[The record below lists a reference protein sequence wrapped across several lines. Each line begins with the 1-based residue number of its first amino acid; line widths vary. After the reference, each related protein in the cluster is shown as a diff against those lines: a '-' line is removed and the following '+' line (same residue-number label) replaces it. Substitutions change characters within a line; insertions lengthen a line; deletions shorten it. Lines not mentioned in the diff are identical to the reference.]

1 MATILVSCANGA
13 GSSLLMKMAVEK
25 VTKELN
31 MDVTRVHHCA
41 ISEGKSA
48 AIGYDIVFCRLTYT
62 NMFENAAKKGIPVIG
77 LKNVM
82 SADEIKKNIIEL
94 GLDQKYQKK

>member
-13 GSSLLMKMAVEK
+13 GSSLLLKMAVEK

-31 MDVTRVHHCA
+31 MDITRIHHCS

-48 AIGYDIVFCRLTYT
+48 AIGYDIVFCPLPFT
-62 NMFENAAKKGIPVIG
+62 NMFDAAVQKGIPVIG

-82 SADEIKKNIIEL
+82 SADEVKRNILEL

>member
-1 MATILVSCANGA
+1 
-13 GSSLLMKMAVEK
+13 MAVEK

-31 MDVTRVHHCA
+31 MDVTRIHHCS

-48 AIGYDIVFCRLTYT
+48 ATAYDIVFCPLTFV
-62 NMFENAAKKGIPVIG
+62 NMFEAAAKKGIPVIG

-82 SADEIKKNIIEL
+82 SADEIKKNILEL

>member
-1 MATILVSCANGA
+1 
-13 GSSLLMKMAVEK
+13 MKMAVEK

-31 MDVTRVHHCA
+31 MDITRIHHCS

-48 AIGYDIVFCRLTYT
+48 STNFDIVFCPLTFT
-62 NMFENAAKKGIPVIG
+62 NMFESAAKKGIPVIG

>member
-1 MATILVSCANGA
+1 MATILATCANGA

-25 VTKELN
+25 VVKELN
-31 MDVTRVHHCA
+31 MNVTKIHHCSIA
-41 ISEGKSA
+41 EGKSTA
-48 AIGYDIVFCRLTYT
+48 KDFDIVFCPL
-62 NMFENAAKKGIPVIG
+62 NFLPMFSDAAKKGIPVIG

-94 GLDQKYQKK
+94 GLDQKFKK

>member
-1 MATILVSCANGA
+1 MATILATCANGA

-25 VTKELN
+25 VVKELN
-31 MDVTRVHHCA
+31 MNVTRIHHCSIA
-41 ISEGKSA
+41 EGKSTA
-48 AIGYDIVFCRLTYT
+48 KDFDIVFCPL
-62 NMFENAAKKGIPVIG
+62 NFLPMFSDAAKRGIPVIG

-94 GLDQKYQKK
+94 GLDQKFKK

>member
-1 MATILVSCANGA
+1 MATILATCANGA

-25 VTKELN
+25 VVKELN
-31 MDVTRVHHCA
+31 MNVTRIHHCSIA
-41 ISEGKSA
+41 EGKSTA
-48 AIGYDIVFCRLTYT
+48 KDFDIVFCPL
-62 NMFENAAKKGIPVIG
+62 NFLPMFSDAAKRGVPVIG

-94 GLDQKYQKK
+94 GLDQKFKK

>member
-13 GSSLLMKMAVEK
+13 GSSLLLKMEVEK

-31 MDVTRVHHCA
+31 MDVTRIHHCS

-48 AIGYDIVFCRLTYT
+48 AVNYDIVFCPMPFT
-62 NMFENAAKKGIPVIG
+62 NMFEAAAKKGIPVIG
-77 LKNVM
+77 LRNVM
-82 SADEIKKNIIEL
+82 SADEVKKNIVEL
-94 GLDQKYQKK
+94 GLDKKYQKK